1 MKQHRPT
8 VLGLVLFASLAY
20 VPAADAQLLPR
31 WFGSKSSD
39 KNQPVKSTQPDPR
52 RLTEVNVEV
61 AWLADPVT
69 FPYYLEAH
77 ATGGQLEVRGY
88 VPDKAV
94 REHALRIARVYSSL
108 PVTDSLKEHPS
119 LLVRPTQMSP
129 QQLQGS
135 VLSSLRVALP
145 KQFQQLKAE
154 CGSDG
159 KVYVV
164 GTVNTCEEKMAVS
177 HALRRLHGCT
187 SVQNLTTL
195 PSETV
200 QSPPREKAPI
210 VKTSNSTEQKS
221 DKPLVAQETK
231 SKSWW
236 PFNLKK
242 GTTDEPPLL
251 DSRKPVITDKE
262 PAIVDGKKP
271 PQPEGPIL
279 IPNQPELKD
288 KPAPEVTKVESPS
301 PAPKT
306 PLTRAELEK
315 RIQAFCP
322 QVKSV
327 EVQFTSTKELTV
339 TLEIRS
345 ENELKSVAERVFET
359 PELQNYRAELQ
370 FKISAP

>member
-251 DSRKPVITDKE
+251 DPRKPVITDKE

-315 RIQAFCP
+315 RIQAFC
-322 QVKSV
+322 Q
-327 EVQFTSTKELTV
+327 
-339 TLEIRS
+339 IG
-345 ENELKSVAERVFET
+345 
-359 PELQNYRAELQ
+359 RAHV
-370 FKISAP
+370 

>member
-1 MKQHRPT
+1 
-8 VLGLVLFASLAY
+8 
-20 VPAADAQLLPR
+20 
-31 WFGSKSSD
+31 
-39 KNQPVKSTQPDPR
+39 
-52 RLTEVNVEV
+52 
-61 AWLADPVT
+61 
-69 FPYYLEAH
+69 
-77 ATGGQLEVRGY
+77 
-88 VPDKAV
+88 
-94 REHALRIARVYSSL
+94 
-108 PVTDSLKEHPS
+108 
-119 LLVRPTQMSP
+119 
-129 QQLQGS
+129 
-135 VLSSLRVALP
+135 
-145 KQFQQLKAE
+145 
-154 CGSDG
+154 
-159 KVYVV
+159 
-164 GTVNTCEEKMAVS
+164 MAVS